1 MGDMAQVYIRPNG
14 LARLVTKLLYM
25 DDSYLRE
32 FDATVAR
39 VTDNGIVLDR
49 TAFCPKGGGLPGD
62 IGTVTKGSESYI
74 VDDATKEGD
83 EVVHHVANVG
93 LKVGDG
99 VKGTLDWGRRYAIMR
114 MHTGMHALASK
125 FNKKAGAL
133 ITGNQVNADRS
144 RLDVNIERF
153 DRQLIEEAIVE
164 TNRELSTNTK
174 VKIYYL
180 PRAEALGMPGIVK
193 LAEAAPPDVEM
204 LRIVEIEGLDVQAD
218 GGPHVANTG
227 EVGELVL
234 AKVENKGKSNRRIY
248 FTLGPVRPPT

>member
-1 MGDMAQVYIRPNG
+1 MVWRE
-14 LARLVTKLLYM
+14 LVTKLLYM

-32 FDATVAR
+32 FDATVTR
-39 VTDNGIVLDR
+39 VGDNGIVLDR

-62 IGTVTKGSESYI
+62 IGSMIKDSESYI
-74 VDDATKEGD
+74 VDDSTKEGD
-83 EVVHHVANVG
+83 EVVHRVAKVG

-99 VKGTLDWGRRYAIMR
+99 VRGTLDWGRRYAMMR
-114 MHTGMHALASK
+114 MHTGMHALAST

-144 RLDVNIERF
+144 RLDLNIERF
-153 DRQLIEEAIVE
+153 DRELIEEAIAE
-164 TNRELSTNTK
+164 TNRELAKNAK
-174 VKIYYL
+174 VKVYYL

-193 LAEAAPPDVEM
+193 LAEAAPPDVER

-218 GGPHVANTG
+218 GGPHVVNTL

-248 FTLGPVRPPT
+248 FTLGAVKPPT

>member
-1 MGDMAQVYIRPNG
+1 LEKVQVYINPNG
-14 LARLVTKLLYM
+14 RRELVTKLLYM

-32 FDATVAR
+32 FDATVTRA
-39 VTDNGIVLDR
+39 TDDGIVLDL

-62 IGTVTKGSESYI
+62 IGSMTRGSESYI
-74 VDDATKEGD
+74 VDDTTKEGD
-83 EVVHHVANVG
+83 EVVHHVAQVG

-99 VKGTLDWGRRYAIMR
+99 VRGTLDWGRRYAMMR
-114 MHTGMHALASK
+114 MHTGIHALAST
-125 FNKKAGAL
+125 FNRKAGAL

-144 RLDVNIERF
+144 RLDLNIERF
-153 DRQLIEEAIVE
+153 DRELIDGAIAE
-164 TNRELSTNTK
+164 TNRELAKNAN

-180 PRAEALGMPGIVK
+180 PRAEALVMPGIVK

-248 FTLGPVRPPT
+248 FTLAEAKPPI